1 MRGSIRK
8 RGESS
13 WELKIELERINGKRH
28 RRFVTVRG
36 SYKEAQKELTRLLR
50 AADDGTL
57 PDPTRMTVGE
67 YLLAWLDTT
76 HAQSP
81 KTLERYC
88 ELAQR
93 QIIPHLGHVKLP
105 KLRPE
110 NVEQWHSALLASGLS
125 ARTVRH
131 AHRVLSLVL
140 KRAVENGTLARN
152 VAAVCKPPAVEA
164 DEVGI
169 LTPDQ
174 IAVVLDSLK
183 GHSLF
188 PIVSLALATGAR
200 RGELLALEWGD
211 VDLDRGTLR
220 VERSVEETRAGGL
233 RVKPPK
239 TRHGRRT
246 ITLPSETVA
255 MMRAHKVQV
264 LEVRLVL
271 GLGNITAETLL
282 FSNIEGK
289 LLSPNNVTRGWHRAC
304 RARGLPAV
312 SFHSLRHAHATALI
326 RAGVD
331 VLTVSRRLGH
341 SKAHITLDTYGHL
354 VEGADAAAAKAIEGI
369 LK

>member
-1 MRGSIRK
+1 
-8 RGESS
+8 
-13 WELKIELERINGKRH
+13 
-28 RRFVTVRG
+28 
-36 SYKEAQKELTRLLR
+36 
-50 AADDGTL
+50 
-57 PDPTRMTVGE
+57 
-67 YLLAWLDTT
+67 
-76 HAQSP
+76 
-81 KTLERYC
+81 
-88 ELAQR
+88 
-93 QIIPHLGHVKLP
+93 VKLP

-110 NVEQWHSALLASGLS
+110 NIEQWHAALLANGLS
-125 ARTVRH
+125 ARTVGH

-140 KRAVENGTLARN
+140 KRAIENGTLARN
-152 VAAVCKPPAVEA
+152 VAAIRKPPAVQA
-164 DEVGI
+164 DEVNI

-174 IAVVLDSLK
+174 IAVVLDSLR
-183 GHSLF
+183 GHSLH
-188 PIVSLALATGAR
+188 PIVRLALATGAR

-211 VDLDRGTLR
+211 IDLGRGMLR

-255 MMRAHKVQV
+255 MLRAHKVNV

-271 GLGNITAETLL
+271 GLGNITADTLL
-282 FSNIEGK
+282 FSTI
-289 LLSPNNVTRGWHRAC
+289 
-304 RARGLPAV
+304 GLPSV
-312 SFHSLRHAHATALI
+312 SFHSLRHAHASVLI

-354 VEGADAAAAKAIEGI
+354 VEGADAAAAKAIEDI